1 MSERLKRSSQNKV
14 IGGVCGGIGEY
25 FDIDPV
31 FVRIVAV
38 ILAFANGI
46 GFVAYIVALIIMPKR
61 EFDPT
66 MSGPADGTEQNQQ
79 QLHRSSWN
87 KYLPGVILIVIGT
100 FMLARQYGFGLDW
113 GEFWALAFIGA
124 GLYFI
129 LKWKRSNKEESNI
142 NINVDIKNNQT
153 DSKNEGNIS

>member
-1 MSERLKRSSQNKV
+1 MNARLMRSSQNKV

-46 GFVAYIVALIIMPKR
+46 GFVAYIFALIIMPKR

-66 MSGPADGTEQNQQ
+66 TSGTANGEEHNQQ
-79 QLHRSSWN
+79 TPKRSPWN

-100 FMLARQYGFGLDW
+100 FMLARQYGFGIDW

-129 LKWKRSNKEESNI
+129 LKWKRSNKEDSNI
-142 NINVDIKNNQT
+142 NINVDRKNNQT
-153 DSKNEGNIS
+153 DSKNGGQI